1 MTGVEYEK
9 EKWKS
14 PAKDSAG
21 AWDTY
26 LKDRQGSVGL
36 AIHADDFR
44 STAYA
49 QSVGKLQIVEFTT
62 SPLDYRRTAR
72 NIRADGDDH
81 SFRLLVPLRGLF
93 RFEQGD
99 SREIFYPGKV
109 GFFRWNDPLFMTH
122 EEEISCLILTVPENS
137 VDDKQAADAPLALD
151 ERRPLVRAL
160 NTQVRLLVE
169 TTGWTAADYSVQF
182 SSALMQLNGV
192 LNPYPEV
199 KSSTRALEAER
210 ARRLIEQHAH
220 DTSVTPD
227 VIAEMLGISV
237 RTLYRA
243 FKRAGYPSPGEIMRT
258 VRVERAHRRLSVA
271 LPVDLDRI
279 AYEAGFS
286 CPGSFRKAYRAR
298 YGQSPSQAREQ
309 LFS

>member
-9 EKWKS
+9 EEFKS
-14 PAKDSAG
+14 DATDPAGS
-21 AWDTY
+21 WDTY
-26 LKDRQGSVGL
+26 LKERQGSVGL
-36 AIHADDFR
+36 AFRADDFR
-44 STAYA
+44 STAFA
-49 QSVGKLQIVEFTT
+49 QSVGKLQIVKFTT

-81 SFRLLVPLRGLF
+81 SYRLLVPLRGLF

-109 GFFRWNDPLFMTH
+109 GFFRWNEPLFMTH
-122 EEEISCLILTVPENS
+122 EQDISCLILTVPENS

-160 NTQVRLLVE
+160 DTQVRLLVE

-199 KSSTRALEAER
+199 KFSARATEAER

-220 DTSVTPD
+220 DSSVTPE
-227 VIAEMLGISV
+227 VIAEILGISV
-237 RTLYRA
+237 STLYRA
-243 FKRAGYPSPGEIMRT
+243 LKRAGYPSPGAILRT

-271 LPVDLDRI
+271 LPVDMDRI
-279 AYEAGFS
+279 AFDEGFS
-286 CPGSFRKAYRAR
+286 CTRSFREAYRAH
-298 YGQSPSQAREQ
+298 YGQSPAQAREQ
-309 LFS
+309 LFG